1 MSVLSWGKCKIET
14 TPSIDGAPGASASW
28 TVLPTPKEDTT
39 KVTPTAGTEKNVLLK
54 TMTD

>member
-28 TVLPTPKEDTT
+28 T
-39 KVTPTAGTEKNVLLK
+39 GTSYAKGRYHKSNP
-54 TMTD
+54 DCGN